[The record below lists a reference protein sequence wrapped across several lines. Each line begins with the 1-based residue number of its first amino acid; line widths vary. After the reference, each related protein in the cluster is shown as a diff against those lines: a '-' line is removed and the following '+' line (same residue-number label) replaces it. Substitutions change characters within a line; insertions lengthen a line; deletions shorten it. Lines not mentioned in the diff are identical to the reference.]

1 VTEREPVGMAGSS
14 PAHAGRLMEL
24 AAGGTAANYTRA
36 SSSGFDLGS
45 RILKKALPAK
55 LSRRDL

>member
-1 VTEREPVGMAGSS
+1 MAGSS
-14 PAHAGRLMEL
+14 PAHAGRLMDL